1 MSTLITIEHSIEELN
16 TILTALAERPFK
28 EVASLIVK
36 IKSLAEAQMG
46 AAQAPAPATSDEA
59 PAPTETP
66 AA

>member
-1 MSTLITIEHSIEELN
+1 MSILVTIEHTVEELN
-16 TILTALAERPFK
+16 SILTALAERPFK

-46 AAQAPAPATSDEA
+46 AAQAPATSDET